1 MKKSIITKI
10 RDAVSG
16 RYTTAQDAAA
26 RPRETVRET
35 VKRELGDPVRTFQ
48 TVADAMKGASP
59 GEVVRVINAPDDSR
73 YMQFGSPIDAPSTP
87 GNSKP
92 VRPGMKEFA
101 SLNQARREAMP
112 GETVRI
118 NGYNVVVP
126 PSPVVTP
133 PGYGRVL
140 PTLSPMPSHKQEEA
154 IMQAI
159 QDALNHGDC
168 TGTDILRGYQVAG
181 VMIIVAL
188 DRAGF
193 TVAKK

>member
-1 MKKSIITKI
+1 MKKTDPKFPPIEFGKRDDDHGKPTIIQRLFSWMERQVPVLDPPQI
-10 RDAVSG
+10 GGNVPMMI
-16 RYTTAQDAAA
+16 A
-26 RPRETVRET
+26 RRRNARIFME
-35 VKRELGDPVRTFQ
+35 
-48 TVADAMKGASP
+48 
-59 GEVVRVINAPDDSR
+59 INHA
-73 YMQFGSPIDAPSTP
+73 GIDAPSTP

-126 PSPVVTP
+126 PSPVATP

-181 VMIIVAL
+181 VMIILAL